1 MQHHPSPRIN
11 TSLGNTTVTHSVRYT
26 RITSLSPASSGYI
39 LLLVL
44 GIVALM
50 GVAGMALLR
59 AHSTEQ
65 SGRAQRTATAL
76 AQAREALIAYAVQR
90 HFTNSASPT
99 YRPGDLPCPAADNDG
114 GEESSCSPG
123 AIGRVP
129 WKSLGIA
136 PPIDGDGEVIWY
148 ALSGNFRRF
157 NTNHNPINSL
167 TNGTLKIID
176 EKGNTVEGNAVFVL
190 FAAGP
195 TLPGQDRSEATTLCG
210 YSGSDQ
216 KNNLCPSNYLDTLN
230 GTNNAK
236 RDGPFITSPSS
247 STFNDSLLYVSTE
260 VFIHALEQR
269 VLADVANWLRQYQ
282 TANAYLPYASP
293 SACTST
299 TDKETKITT
308 STCVAEDGL
317 CSGHFPIDAA
327 TTSSAGWPPT
337 IYVKDADKTAPYT
350 KWFLDNHWAE
360 LIFYTANSNNLAKP
374 TLACPVTLA
383 GNNQSAIIMLPGSA
397 RMSVNTAQLNTMYE
411 DPANQDAWTLGAAG
425 RYDFQTPTAS
435 SNDRLYV
442 IP

>member
-26 RITSLSPASSGYI
+26 RITGLCPASSGYI

-65 SGRAQRTATAL
+65 SDRARRTATAL

-195 TLPGQDRSEATTLCG
+195 ALPGQDRSEATTLCG

-247 STFNDSLLYVSTE
+247 ITFNDSLLYVSTE
-260 VFIHALEQR
+260 IFIHALEQR

-282 TANAYLPYASP
+282 TANAYLPYA
-293 SACTST
+293 AQ
-299 TDKETKITT
+299 
-308 STCVAEDGL
+308 STCIGTGTGTASDCISDENL
-317 CSGHFPIDAA
+317 CSGHFPLITS
-327 TTSSAGWPPT
+327 TTSSTEWPSNIFDIKANT
-337 IYVKDADKTAPYT
+337 SSPYT

-360 LIFYTANSNNLAKP
+360 LIFYTANSNHLAKP

-411 DPANQDAWTLGAAG
+411 DPANQDAWTLGASG
-425 RYDFQTPTAS
+425 RYDFQTPTAA